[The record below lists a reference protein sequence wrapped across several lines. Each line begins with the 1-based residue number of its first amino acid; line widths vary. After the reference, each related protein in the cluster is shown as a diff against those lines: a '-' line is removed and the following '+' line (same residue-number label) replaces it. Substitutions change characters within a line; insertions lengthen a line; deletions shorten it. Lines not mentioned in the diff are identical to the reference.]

1 MTANTVQAITAD
13 EVIKNRQSEL
23 IIEINEIEKLE
34 MELRQQLEMLNHK
47 KRLRLMEY
55 EMMERFDERDMVS
68 FTTTTTTVQI
78 GRKKPSDKLSFEDTL
93 KQVMENA
100 GRPIPIGQIIT
111 ELEKFGRVWSHYAT
125 AYAYLTNSGM
135 IEKVP
140 QTRGIYQL
148 IRTR

>member
-1 MTANTVQAITAD
+1 MNNTVQAVTAD

-34 MELRQQLEMLNHK
+34 MEMRQQLEMLNHK

-55 EMMERFDERDMVS
+55 EMMEKFDERNMVS
-68 FTTTTTTVQI
+68 FTTTTTTIEI
-78 GRKKPSDKLSFEDTL
+78 GRKKSSDKLSFEDTL
-93 KQVMENA
+93 KQVMDNA
-100 GRPIPIGQIIT
+100 GRPITIGQIIT
-111 ELEKFGRVWSHYAT
+111 ELEKFGHQWSKYVS
-125 AYAYLTNSGM
+125 AYNYLTNSGM

-148 IRTR
+148 IRSR